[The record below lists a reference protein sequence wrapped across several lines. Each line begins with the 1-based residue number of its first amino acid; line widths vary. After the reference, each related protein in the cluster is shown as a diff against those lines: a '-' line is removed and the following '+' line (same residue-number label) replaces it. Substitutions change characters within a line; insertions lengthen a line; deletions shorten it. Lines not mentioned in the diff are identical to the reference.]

1 MDENIPTVAIIGKP
15 NVGKST
21 LINRICRTKDAIIHH
36 QPMITRDR
44 KYYSADWNG
53 VGFYIM
59 DTGGIDLKSKQ
70 KLSLQIFLQAKKAID
85 EASIILFMVDI
96 TQPVSALDEEIADIL
111 RKTEKTII
119 LVGNKWDNPQGSYY
133 TEDYLK
139 FGLGYPIMVSAMHGI
154 GTGDLLDEMV
164 NKINEIYTQR
174 QEVIDEEKIPRIS
187 ILGKPNVGKSTLFN
201 TIIGQERAIVD
212 EVEGT
217 TRDSIDSIV
226 VIGERQ
232 YKFIDTAGIK
242 KHKLKQQDLEYYSK
256 LRSVRAIDNSDIS
269 LILIDAQKG
278 VTKQD
283 VKIVNTCIEKGVSI
297 CLAINKIDLIGP
309 KDLKKLIAELDKK
322 LDFAAYIP
330 FLKISALNKK
340 GIEDVIDTIDLL
352 SEERNK
358 KIQENRLMKLFK
370 EADQESVIYSRGKKF
385 KIKFIKQVRT
395 APPIFFVFSNINI
408 TKKTNIKRYIENMI
422 RDNFGFVGTPIVI
435 KARY

>member
-1 MDENIPTVAIIGKP
+1 MNENIPTVAIIGKP

-21 LINRICRTKDAIIHH
+21 LINRICGTRDAIIHH

-53 VGFYIM
+53 INFYIM

-70 KLSLQIFLQAKKAID
+70 KLSLQIFMQAKKAIE
-85 EASIILFMVDI
+85 EASIILFVVDI

-111 RKTEKTII
+111 RKTDKNLI
-119 LVGNKWDNPQGSYY
+119 LVGNKWDNPKGSYY

-139 FGLGYPIMVSAMHGI
+139 FGFGYPIMVSAIHGI
-154 GTGDLLDEMV
+154 GTGDLLDEV
-164 NKINEIYTQR
+164 VGKINEVYTQR
-174 QEVIDEEKIPRIS
+174 QDIIDEEKIPRIS
-187 ILGKPNVGKSTLFN
+187 ILGKPNVGKSTMFN
-201 TIIGQERAIVD
+201 SIIGQERAIVD

-226 VIGERQ
+226 LIGERQ

-242 KHKLKQQDLEYYSK
+242 KHKFREEDLEYYSK
-256 LRSVRAIDNSDIS
+256 LRSIKAIENSDIS

-283 VKIVNTCIEKGVSI
+283 IKIVQTCAEKGVSI
-297 CLAINKIDLIGP
+297 CLIINKIDLIGSQ
-309 KDLKKLIAELDKK
+309 DLKKLIRELDKK

-330 FLKISALNKK
+330 FLKVSALKK
-340 GIEDVIDTIDLL
+340 RGITDVIDTIDLL
-352 SEERNK
+352 TEERKK
-358 KIQENRLMKLFK
+358 KIAENKLMKLFK
-370 EADQESVIYSRGKKF
+370 EAGMESEIYSKGKKF

-395 APPIFFVFSNINI
+395 SPPIFFVFSNINI
-408 TKKTNIKRYIENMI
+408 SKKTNIKRYIENLI

-435 KARY
+435 KAKH